1 MVDSAADQ
9 RLGAQPP
16 LGDVSESGARLH
28 VGAPLDEATLLV
40 LVADNWQGDVLID
53 GRSVAARSV
62 ERYGF
67 RFQAV
72 TQTLDA
78 GEHQVRWDGAV

>member
-1 MVDSAADQ
+1 M
-9 RLGAQPP
+9 
-16 LGDVSESGARLH
+16 
-28 VGAPLDEATLLV
+28 

-72 TQTLDA
+72 TRTLDA
-78 GEHQVRWDGAV
+78 GEHQVRWDGAD